1 MRKKRITEAERVAQG
16 CNCAYSNSKH
26 AKYCWFKE
34 QTSLPEQLHSWYL
47 EAVKKLKPESFN
59 PNANKPYSEITD
71 EQKSIDIYIANKITN
86 LFSQEKEKW
95 TETILCA
102 AIWYKSAPSAH
113 FQPRNIHKGVV
124 VSGYRHSHCL
134 AIFVSL
140 TGKRGVEVEAGE
152 MVQGF
157 LTSKNRFVDRK
168 EAQIIHKTTV
178 GKSFDPNGYR
188 GEELFSEDLY

>member
-1 MRKKRITEAERVAQG
+1 MTG
-16 CNCAYSNSKH
+16 
-26 AKYCWFKE
+26 
-34 QTSLPEQLHSWYL
+34 L
-47 EAVKKLKPESFN
+47 
-59 PNANKPYSEITD
+59 TD
-71 EQKSIDIYIANKITN
+71 YKNN
-86 LFSQEKEKW
+86 MEK
-95 TETILCA
+95 ETILCA
-102 AIWYKSAPSAH
+102 AIWYKGAPSAH

-124 VSGYRHSHCL
+124 VSGYRHGHCL

-168 EAQIIHKTTV
+168 EAQIIHKATV
-178 GKSFDPNGYR
+178 GKSFDPDGYR